1 MIEDMTNR
9 FTAQELEQ
17 ITQIIQNAAPA
28 NAPAG
33 GGEVK
38 LAAPTP
44 FEGSINQTTE
54 FIDSVTDYVTAN
66 ASRFS
71 DDKRKIIFMKSY
83 MKGGPR
89 EWART
94 KTEEYAG
101 GQWPTFADFVDHFKE
116 AYKPPNEANR
126 ARIELEK
133 LNQAKLNPPTVT
145 ALNARFRT
153 LVSKAGLS
161 MTDTMLIPIYKR
173 ALGHDTLSV
182 IYIKETLPTTLE
194 GWLAKAQEVNGR
206 NLELSD
212 IRGGGKGFLSYSP
225 SHKSNIPDYGE
236 PMDIDAVR
244 TGPPRPDTRSCYNC
258 GSRGHISRTCPSP
271 RTQQQ
276 GAGRGGGGWQGGHGG
291 GQGNWQGGRGN

>member
-1 MIEDMTNR
+1 
-9 FTAQELEQ
+9 
-17 ITQIIQNAAPA
+17 
-28 NAPAG
+28 
-33 GGEVK
+33 
-38 LAAPTP
+38 
-44 FEGSINQTTE
+44 
-54 FIDSVTDYVTAN
+54 
-66 ASRFS
+66 
-71 DDKRKIIFMKSY
+71 

-101 GQWPTFADFVDHFKE
+101 GQWPTFADFVDDFKE

-161 MTDTMLIPIYKR
+161 MTDTTLIPIYKK

-225 SHKSNIPDYGE
+225 SHKSNVPDYGE

-258 GSRGHISRTCPSP
+258 GGRGHISRTCPSP

-276 GAGRGGGGWQGGHGG
+276 GAGRGGGGWQGGRGG
-291 GQGNWQGGRGN
+291 GQGGWQGGRGNQQQQTQGPQTNYKPQTQQVRATQTQDTNTNEAPKGAMERIYAILAETSEEERDRAKELIKDF